1 MENNME
7 VLLKTKNKAVIL
19 SINPTPGY
27 ISRKD
32 ENSNS
37 KRYMHP
43 NFPSR
48 AIYHSQDMEAT

>member
-1 MENNME
+1 MENSIE

-27 ISRKD
+27 VSRKD

-37 KRYMHP
+37 KRYMHT
-43 NFPSR
+43 NVPSR
-48 AIYHSQDMEAT
+48 VIYNSQDMEAT